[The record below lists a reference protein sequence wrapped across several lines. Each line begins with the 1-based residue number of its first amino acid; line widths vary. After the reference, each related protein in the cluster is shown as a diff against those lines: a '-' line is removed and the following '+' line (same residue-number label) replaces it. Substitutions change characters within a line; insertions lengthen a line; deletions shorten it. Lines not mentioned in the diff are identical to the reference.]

1 MTVLKST
8 PNFVNNTLMQ
18 PAFENTVDN
27 KRIAKNT
34 ALLYVRMLFSMAVG
48 LFTSRVILSSL
59 GVVDYGINNV
69 VGGVVA
75 MFGFLN
81 AAMTTLTQRYLT
93 FALGRGIA

>member
-1 MTVLKST
+1 MSPVTGSV
-8 PNFVNNTLMQ
+8 
-18 PAFENTVDN
+18 ENTVNN

-48 LFTSRVILSSL
+48 LFTSRVILASL

-81 AAMTTLTQRYLT
+81 AAMTTSTQSDSN
-93 FALGRGIA
+93 